1 MILMY
6 FIYQFIVGVM
16 SNDFTDLINV
26 DVEGRLGTKAGW
38 KSTEFCVHTTP
49 RKVCFYFAPF
59 MNRFQ
64 IASVE
69 ETIFA
74 QFQSGTM

>member
-26 DVEGRLGTKAGW
+26 DVDA
-38 KSTEFCVHTTP
+38 CD
-49 RKVCFYFAPF
+49 
-59 MNRFQ
+59 
-64 IASVE
+64 
-69 ETIFA
+69 
-74 QFQSGTM
+74 

>member
-26 DVEGRLGTKAGW
+26 DVVQE
-38 KSTEFCVHTTP
+38 
-49 RKVCFYFAPF
+49 
-59 MNRFQ
+59 
-64 IASVE
+64 
-69 ETIFA
+69 
-74 QFQSGTM
+74 